1 MKLESLNVH
10 QYKVEECAEFEKTS
24 EKNINRQK
32 WTVCTRKE
40 SGRNNSTGIFFRKND
55 LTERKRTCRNYQY
68 K

>member
-10 QYKVEECAEFEKTS
+10 QYKVEECAEFEKPLKEHKS
-24 EKNINRQK
+24 AK
-32 WTVCTRKE
+32 WTVCTGKNLE
-40 SGRNNSTGIFFRKND
+40 ETTALGYFFRKND